1 MVSFGWRGMVESLQ
15 RVAVALVQDVVEV
28 EDEHH
33 HHTFLVLHR
42 DDVCSAQEVRSW
54 KVEGDR

>member
-1 MVSFGWRGMVESLQ
+1 MVESLQ
-15 RVAVALVQDVVEV
+15 GVAVALTEDVVEV

-33 HHTFLVLHR
+33 HHTFLVLDR

-54 KVEGDR
+54 KVEVIVGGVV